1 MKTLFNVSFNW
12 GFYILLLLFIRLVFP
27 EMSWWSFAA
36 LAVTF
41 HQFLLLFYSIGSVL
55 PIRYL
60 AGSFM
65 CLQML
70 LGPLIAYNGGDAY
83 QTNPVYLMKIPE
95 AEYFIYVLPAVI
107 CFIIGVHSFAGRLRG
122 EVLNIKEIAQFVDK
136 SGNIPYFFV
145 GIGFLSS
152 YIAGFFGAE
161 LGFVFYLLSSFK
173 FIGVFMLLL
182 GTRQLNPWVL
192 ILVFGS
198 IIISSLQQAMF
209 HDLLT
214 WLIMLGAVIA
224 IKYKPNMI
232 LKTSAAFGFILLA
245 ILIQQVKGTYR
256 ESAWEGKRGGA
267 GWESFEAAV
276 NEKSD
281 ENALFS
287 VEALAKANLRINQGY
302 IVTNIMNHIPE
313 IEPYA
318 NGEELYKIIEAAF
331 LPRIIAPNKLKA
343 GDRLF
348 FMKYSGMVL
357 KEGTSMGL
365 SAVGDGYINFGRIGG
380 CFFMYVWGLLFSI
393 VLNGFEKFSKI
404 FPFILLFTP
413 LVFYYPIR
421 PDCELQTAMG
431 HLVKSCF
438 LLYMMVL
445 FWKKDLS
452 KILTKKSPALAK
464 VSA

>member
-1 MKTLFNVSFNW
+1 MDTLFKVNFNW
-12 GFYILLLLFIRLVFP
+12 GFYILLLLFFRIVFP
-27 EMSWWSFAA
+27 GMSWWSFAA

-70 LGPLIAYNGGDAY
+70 LGPLNAYNGADDY
-83 QTNPVYLMKIPE
+83 ITNPVYLMKIPE

-107 CFIIGVHSFAGRLRG
+107 CFIIGLHSFAGRLKG
-122 EVLNIKEIAQFVDK
+122 EVLNVKEIAQFVDK
-136 SGNIPYFFV
+136 SGNIPYIFV
-145 GIGFLSS
+145 GIGFLAT
-152 YIAGFFGAE
+152 YVAGFFGSE
-161 LGFVFYLLSSFK
+161 LGFVFYLLSNFK
-173 FIGVFMLLL
+173 FIGAFMLLL
-182 GTRQLNPWVL
+182 GTKQLKPWIL
-192 ILVFGS
+192 ALVFGS
-198 IIISSLQQAMF
+198 IIISSLQKAMF

-214 WLIMLGAVIA
+214 WLIMLGAVIGL
-224 IKYKPNMI
+224 KYKPSLI
-232 LKTSAAFGFILLA
+232 LKASAAFGFILLA
-245 ILIQQVKGTYR
+245 ILIQQVKGVYR
-256 ESAWEGKRGGA
+256 EAAWDGARGGA
-267 GWESFEAAV
+267 GWRSFEAAV
-276 NEKSD
+276 TEKSD

-287 VEALAKANLRINQGY
+287 LDALGKANLRINQGF
-302 IVTNIMNHIPE
+302 IVTNIMSHVPE
-313 IEPYA
+313 NEPFA
-318 NGEELYKIIEAAF
+318 NGEELYQILEAAF
-331 LPRIIAPNKLKA
+331 LPRIIAPNKLNA
-343 GDRLF
+343 GDRFF
-348 FMKYSGMVL
+348 FMKYSGMTI

-380 CFFMYVWGLLFSI
+380 CIFMFVWGLLFSI
-393 VLNGFEKFSKI
+393 VLNGFEKFSKT

-438 LLYMMVL
+438 LLYMMVI

-452 KILTKKSPALAK
+452 KILSKKSPAATN
-464 VSA
+464 VPA